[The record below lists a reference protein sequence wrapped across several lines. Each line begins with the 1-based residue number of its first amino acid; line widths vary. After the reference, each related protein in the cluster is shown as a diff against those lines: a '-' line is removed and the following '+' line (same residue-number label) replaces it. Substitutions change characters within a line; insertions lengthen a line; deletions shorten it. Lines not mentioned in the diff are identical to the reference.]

1 MLPLPWTRGDSLSTL
16 NDSIMQNIV
25 LSEQDHFIIDNPT
38 QCLAMVGK
46 NFFCKIPIKVR
57 AGAFRACFCSQK
69 HDFMEE
75 GLSREEM
82 FKRMYM
88 LKQVGDEV
96 TVLEGLMS
104 SESFSLHKLLC
115 AQLID
120 HMKRYKT
127 LQAKYG
133 SNHKMVRRMSS
144 VIEMM
149 EKQVRLWK
157 MINKNRDE
165 IFTELKTFTGSAFS
179 STITSPAN
187 SGTSTPC
194 SANNGPRP
202 RIAKR
207 ASSSSFGEPVAKRT
221 APVSNNTMDVDDDP
235 YVLDGLRSLV
245 TTPLPRSPAIT
256 PQPRSPI
263 ASPSYNMDSAAAAA
277 KWKATKEAMYAAL
290 DEDEA
295 AEEDG
300 ADDVLSDEEWS
311 EDEEATSEDQE
322 FIDDD
327 DDDLISWR
335 SNASR
340 SGLSDEMAN
349 L

>member
-1 MLPLPWTRGDSLSTL
+1 
-16 NDSIMQNIV
+16 MQNIV

-46 NFFCKIPIKVR
+46 NFCKFPIKVR
-57 AGAFRACFCSQK
+57 AGVFRACFCAQK
-69 HDFMEE
+69 HDYMEE
-75 GLSREEM
+75 GLSREAM
-82 FKRMYM
+82 YKRMYL

-96 TVLEGLMS
+96 TELEGLLS
-104 SESFSLHKLLC
+104 SESFSLHRLLC
-115 AQLID
+115 DQLIA

-127 LQAKYG
+127 LQAKFG
-133 SNHKMVRRMSS
+133 ADHPMVRRMSS
-144 VIEMM
+144 IIEMM

-165 IFTELKTFTGSAFS
+165 ILSELKIFTGSSAFS
-179 STITSPAN
+179 STTTSRVN

-202 RIAKR
+202 QIAKR
-207 ASSSSFGEPVAKRT
+207 ASSSSFGEPTAKRT

-311 EDEEATSEDQE
+311 EDEEATPEDQE
-322 FIDDD
+322 FINDDD

-335 SNASR
+335 SNASP